1 MQKIQSGL
9 DQLLLMQNDYKD
21 YRIALV
27 TNNAALTS
35 SKQPGREAL
44 LRKGFNVVKLF
55 SPEHGLLAVGEDG
68 TAQNDSIDPLT
79 ALPVI
84 SLYSDHFMPT
94 ADDLA
99 GIDLVIF
106 DIPDVG
112 CRFYTYLWTMTY
124 VMEACAMNNK
134 PLVVLDRT
142 NLIGGNLKKA
152 EGPFLDEKNC
162 SSFIGRW
169 NIPIRH
175 SCTVAELA
183 KYFSAIKNIDVDL
196 RIIQVNGWKR
206 NSPVLTNPAPFE
218 PPSPAILN
226 IETALC
232 YPGTGLLE
240 GIHVNEGRGTSQ
252 PFTTLGAP
260 WIDNKLLK
268 EELTSLELTGV
279 QFSETEYIPSGSLY
293 AGKSCFGLKIR
304 ITDEEKFSPVHTGL
318 SLIGQLVLLFPEH
331 CRERLYK
338 TAANPSGEKHL
349 DKLTGVENSLEKI
362 MNRDPLSTAAPD
374 WQQNISSFLLYN

>member
-84 SLYSDHFMPT
+84 SLYGDHFMPT

-134 PLVVLDRT
+134 PLVVLDRP
-142 NLIGGNLKKA
+142 NPIGGNLKKA

-206 NSPVLTNPAPFE
+206 NSPVLTNPAAFE

-252 PFTTLGAP
+252 PFTTFGAP
-260 WIDNKLLK
+260 WIDNELMK
-268 EELTSLELTGV
+268 EELTSLELPGV

-293 AGKSCFGLKIR
+293 AGESCFGLKIR